1 MKLQWRQGQLQVICY
16 LLFVQARHLIV
27 FVPESLFAL
36 VSQENQQEEEEQEE
50 EADNDEKVEVE
61 ENGETSEEEGEE
73 NDEENYEEDDEKND
87 EVRRLAWLNVTG
99 HLKEKLLY
107 NVQ

>member
-1 MKLQWRQGQLQVICY
+1 MKFQWRQGQLQVICY

-36 VSQENQQEEEEQEE
+36 VSQENQQEEEE

-61 ENGETSEEEGEE
+61 ENGETSEEDGEE

-87 EVRRLAWLNVTG
+87 EVRRLVWLNVTG
-99 HLKEKLLY
+99 HLKEK
-107 NVQ
+107 

>member
-1 MKLQWRQGQLQVICY
+1 MKFQWRQGQLQVICY

-36 VSQENQQEEEEQEE
+36 VSQENQQEEEEEG
-50 EADNDEKVEVE
+50 DNDEKAGVV

-73 NDEENYEEDDEKND
+73 NDEENND
-87 EVRRLAWLNVTG
+87 QCA
-99 HLKEKLLY
+99 
-107 NVQ
+107 